1 VRTSVPDCPFCA
13 IVNGEDPDA
22 REVYRDEH
30 VVSFFP
36 KEPAALGHMLVIPV
50 NHIPDIWSVDGPT
63 ATHLAQVTV
72 RLAAV
77 MRRALQ
83 PPGLNL
89 IQSNGEAAT
98 QTVFHLHVHLVPRW
112 PDDEIG
118 PIWPRET
125 NYRESEKDAAWE
137 ALRLACQ
144 EEMRGNEAGA
154 APFTPEDRRKH
165 LDFIQAIVTRMS
177 AASTTTKSWMLPVIT
192 ATYGYAVVQKAQLVG
207 WLGVGAVLLFAY
219 LDANYLRQEK
229 RFRRLYK
236 AVAEGSNNI
245 AVFSLN
251 PDDVSPSGGHSA
263 EEWASWMP
271 RPVNQLIPGPSVWTS
286 WAVGPFYLALM
297 AVGVAIAVMAK

>member
-1 VRTSVPDCPFCA
+1 VLISDPDCPFCA
-13 IVNGEDPDA
+13 IIRREDPDV

-30 VVSFFP
+30 VVAFFP
-36 KEPAALGHMLVIPV
+36 KEPAALGHTLVVPV
-50 NHIPDIWSVDGPT
+50 NHVPDIWSVDAP
-63 ATHLAQVTV
+63 AASHLARVTV

-77 MRRALQ
+77 MRRALNL
-83 PPGLNL
+83 PGLNV

-118 PIWPRET
+118 PIWPRKT

-137 ALRLACQ
+137 ALWVACQ
-144 EEMRGNEAGA
+144 EELRPDEANTA
-154 APFTPEDRRKH
+154 FAPEDRRKH
-165 LDFIQAIVTRMS
+165 LDFIQATISRMS
-177 AASTTTKSWMLPVIT
+177 AASTTTKSWMFPVIT
-192 ATYGYAVVQKAQLVG
+192 AIYGFALVQGARQVAC
-207 WLGVGAVLLFAY
+207 LGVGAVLLFAY

-251 PDDVSPSGGHSA
+251 PDDVTPSGGQST
-263 EEWASWMP
+263 EEWGSWMP
-271 RPVNQLIPGPSVWTS
+271 RLVNRLIPGPSVWTS
-286 WAVGPFYLALM
+286 WAIGPFYLALVT
-297 AVGVAIAVMAK
+297 VGVLLAVAAN